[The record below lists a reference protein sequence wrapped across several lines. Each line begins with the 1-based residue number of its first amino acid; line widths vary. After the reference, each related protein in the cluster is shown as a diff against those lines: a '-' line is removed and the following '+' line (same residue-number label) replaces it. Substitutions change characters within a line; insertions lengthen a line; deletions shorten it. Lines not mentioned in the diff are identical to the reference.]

1 MIKIEIEGHNT
12 WALVDSGADMSM
24 INQDFAGAVI
34 PKTSRPGSFGHV
46 TEAGGGT
53 IKVSG
58 RAEVPFQIRT
68 SQFVQPMVV
77 IPGLVYQV
85 ILGRDF
91 CCQHATILDDKA
103 GVFIVGNHKIDLP
116 TYEELIPK
124 RAKVVTCAAVTVPPR
139 SSAIV
144 NIGLRTVDGGV
155 EKEMEKPWHGV
166 LEPCTTSARQ
176 D

>member
-1 MIKIEIEGHNT
+1 
-12 WALVDSGADMSM
+12 MSM

-34 PKTSRPGSFGHV
+34 PKTCRPGSFGHV

-68 SQFVQPMVV
+68 SQFVQPMAV
-77 IPGLVYQV
+77 IPGLVYHV

-91 CCQHATILDDKA
+91 CCQHATILDKA

-116 TYEELIPK
+116 TYEELRPK
-124 RAKVVTCAAVTVPPR
+124 RAKVVTC
-139 SSAIV
+139 
-144 NIGLRTVDGGV
+144 
-155 EKEMEKPWHGV
+155 V
-166 LEPCTTSARQ
+166 LEML
-176 D
+176 